1 MSIQIKELPEGGSIN
16 LDSQYIEIA
25 REAKSKNPSLPFRI
39 DSNNI
44 SFDDYIVGELL
55 LKDIS
60 IKLIPRN
67 KAFTLNTYFQII
79 CFLYDMESYSEVG
92 TGFTNSDQAFNFKNL
107 STSFCDVCKKLIQF
121 GLTGD
126 YKVVEEYSHQL
137 VGEINF
143 LDFRTQTLPYKGLP
157 VINNDFTVDTKPNQ
171 LIKAA
176 LTKLCFIDKY
186 DINLEKFQILRDLN
200 LVSDVSFLR
209 AEAQDIIERCNSSNP
224 WYLNAIDLSIRILFD
239 LDLEYTNG
247 EIEWLAYLENT
258 NTLFEAYVRKA
269 LNENLDENILKWENP
284 KTFMYMK
291 SSTQTGKK
299 EFSPDIL
306 VNYNSRNNTAD
317 AVIDVK
323 NKSFEPTE
331 SSNLDSVVSTSD
343 LYQLIVY
350 CNQLNTKVGGLVFPS
365 AEENEPIEL
374 MFDSQNGLKLFLF
387 SINMNDHI
395 VKRNKKLAEEIYKK
409 LLREI

>member
-1 MSIQIKELPEGGSIN
+1 MSLKIKELPECGSIN
-16 LDSQYIEIA
+16 LDAEYIEIA
-25 REAKSKNPSLPFRI
+25 REAKSKNPNLPFRI
-39 DSNNI
+39 DANNI
-44 SFDDYIVGELL
+44 FFNDYIVGELL
-55 LKDIS
+55 LKDLS

-79 CFLYDMESYSEVG
+79 CFLYDIESYSEAG
-92 TGFTNSDQAFNFKNL
+92 TGFSNGDQTFNFKNL
-107 STSFCDVCKKLIQF
+107 SSSFCEVCKKLIQF

-126 YKVVEEYSHQL
+126 YKLIEEYSHQL

-143 LDFRTQTLPYKGLP
+143 IDFRAQTLPYRGLP

-186 DINLEKFQILRDLN
+186 NINLEKYQILRDLN
-200 LVSDVSFLR
+200 LVSDSTFLR
-209 AEAQDIIERCNSSNP
+209 AEAQDILERCNSSNP
-224 WYLNAIDLSIRILFD
+224 WYLNAIDLSIKILFD

-258 NTLFEAYVRKA
+258 NSLFESYVRKA
-269 LNENLDENILKWENP
+269 LSQNLDENILKWENP
-284 KTFMYMK
+284 KAFMYMK
-291 SSTQTGKK
+291 SSIQSGKK

-306 VNYNSRNNTAD
+306 VNYNARNNTAD

-343 LYQLIVY
+343 LYQLIFY
-350 CNQLNTKVGGLVFPS
+350 CNQVNAKVGGLVFPS
-365 AEENEPIEL
+365 SDENEPIEL
-374 MFDSQNGLKLFLF
+374 MFDSPRGLKLFLF
-387 SINMNDHI
+387 SINMNDHL
-395 VKRNKKLAEEIYKK
+395 VKRNEKLAKEVYRY
-409 LLREI
+409 LREI